1 MNCDVCWNLQIIH
14 LTSRDKSTLTRP
26 EFFCALALV
35 SLAQSSSSPNDVS
48 IEKLSSSLS
57 NLPLPKLKPSDPPS
71 VLSGVAANTT
81 AATGFNAWDGTI
93 NKGTTYSADSSTFRS
108 IDPMVNSSE
117 NGWWKDKERIVVTL
131 IPEKEG
137 WFLQKYR
144 IESDVS
150 LNLTWFPEICI
161 LIWRAEERRRTC
173 CEEVQ

>member
-1 MNCDVCWNLQIIH
+1 MHCDVCRNSQIIH

-35 SLAQSSSSPNDVS
+35 SLAQSSSNPNDIS

-71 VLSGVAANTT
+71 VLSGVAANTS

-108 IDPMVNSSE
+108 TDPMVNSGE

-131 IPEKEG
+131 LPEKEG

-150 LNLTWFPEICI
+150 LAVTWFPEICI

-173 CEEVQ
+173 SEEVQ

>member
-1 MNCDVCWNLQIIH
+1 MLIMGAITLHFDVGYDSQIIH

-35 SLAQSSSSPNDVS
+35 SLAQSSSDPNDIS
-48 IEKLSSSLS
+48 IEKLSFSLS

-71 VLSGVAANTT
+71 VSSGVAAITA
-81 AATGFNAWDGTI
+81 AATGYNAWDGTI
-93 NKGTTYSADSSTFRS
+93 NKGTTYSANNSTFRS
-108 IDPMVNSSE
+108 TDPMVDTTE
-117 NGWWKDKERIVVTL
+117 DRWWKDQERIVVTL

-150 LNLTWFPEICI
+150 LT
-161 LIWRAEERRRTC
+161 
-173 CEEVQ
+173 